1 MQQPRKLRKLQPDAQ
16 VCKKVYF
23 GTKEAADEHIVRV
36 QRVST
41 RDKVP
46 VRSYLC
52 HKCHT
57 WHLTS
62 WDAPDMLHWVSQMN
76 KDIEAI
82 NNELG
87 RQYEEDTRVMSNI
100 VNDTIEDKKK
110 IRALAK
116 EVDELKSRNYI
127 LEQRLIILQRK

>member
-1 MQQPRKLRKLQPDAQ
+1 
-16 VCKKVYF
+16 
-23 GTKEAADEHIVRV
+23 
-36 QRVST
+36 
-41 RDKVP
+41 
-46 VRSYLC
+46 
-52 HKCHT
+52 
-57 WHLTS
+57 
-62 WDAPDMLHWVSQMN
+62 MLHWVSQMN

-116 EVDELKSRNYI
+116 QVDELKSRNYI
-127 LEQRLIILQRK
+127 LEQQLIILQRK